1 MSPAGGATRAVRTCS
16 ATTGFFVLE
25 RCDRNARA
33 GCSRCSRSICERHLM
48 QLPGESAPTC
58 PECYA
63 AARGFISDPSD
74 EMWTIGFRRSFYW
87 DVSSTTGDP
96 TFWSGFDDFDRDSF
110 EQQGDEG
117 DWADGGFDD
126 NADYLD
132 S

>member
-1 MSPAGGATRAVRTCS
+1 
-16 ATTGFFVLE
+16 
-25 RCDRNARA
+25 
-33 GCSRCSRSICERHLM
+33 M